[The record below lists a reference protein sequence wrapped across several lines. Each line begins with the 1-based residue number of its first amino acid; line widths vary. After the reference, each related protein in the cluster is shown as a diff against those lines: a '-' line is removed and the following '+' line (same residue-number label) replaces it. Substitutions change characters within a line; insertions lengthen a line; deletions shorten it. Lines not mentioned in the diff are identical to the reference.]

1 MRDAEIKE
9 IPTSLLMEVGGD
21 MEEKQESIIP
31 NRSIDCKSVTSNGK
45 DYFLS
50 SFIFLLA
57 SCFLFVLDVSR
68 YAIEPTKTKLLNNQ
82 IKYCQDLM
90 TDWGL
95 FQTSL
100 DSFCFSFITR
110 FAEEREHVLLVS
122 LHTRLVERIDIEQ

>member
-21 MEEKQESIIP
+21 MEEIQESIIP

-90 TDWGL
+90 TD
-95 FQTSL
+95 
-100 DSFCFSFITR
+100 
-110 FAEEREHVLLVS
+110 
-122 LHTRLVERIDIEQ
+122 